1 MSVKLRIGA
10 LCRLDD
16 GAPARYV
23 GHGVGLS
30 ITLTGQRFG
39 VAHPPTGGE
48 YGHPLPTDR
57 EVFSRTQASDEELG
71 ELLSPHASSGEPAK
85 TADWESLKGLKY

>member
-30 ITLTGQRFG
+30 ITLTGCPTVREILGKLGVILRNLPDRLYPGRFRFG
-39 VAHPPTGGE
+39 
-48 YGHPLPTDR
+48 
-57 EVFSRTQASDEELG
+57 F
-71 ELLSPHASSGEPAK
+71 
-85 TADWESLKGLKY
+85 